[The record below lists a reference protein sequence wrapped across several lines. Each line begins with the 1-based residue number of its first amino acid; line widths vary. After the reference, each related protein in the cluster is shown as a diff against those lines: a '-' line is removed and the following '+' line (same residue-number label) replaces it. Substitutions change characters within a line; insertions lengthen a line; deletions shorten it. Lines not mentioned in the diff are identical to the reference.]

1 LNDAILAFREGI
13 ALEQEA
19 KRSREETIRRARS
32 VASQRNLQGDFE
44 IRIKKALEHS
54 HCRDGEWQYNLGA
67 SYALAGQRQDALMQ
81 CKNLRELGGLDL
93 ADDLLEF
100 INECSD
106 ELLANPE
113 TKGLL
118 VQILNARVREVQA
131 RIKTWPKSS
140 GILKTRPVTQV
151 RAPKANWVRLSRAN
165 TEVCQGFSLL
175 KGTNMRYLV
184 TFLVCLLIIPLIQ
197 MTPSAQTQSPAPK
210 PPDTVYLL
218 KPAHIFDG
226 ESAQLHDGWVVL
238 VRGEKIE
245 AVGPASEIKAPADA
259 KVIDLPGMTLMP
271 GLIEAHSHVL
281 LHPYSETVWND
292 QVAREA
298 LSLRVARATNH
309 LRSTLMAGFTT
320 IRDLGTEG
328 AGYADVGL
336 KQAVQQ
342 GIIPGPRMV
351 VATRAIVATGSYG
364 PKGYAPEW
372 NVPQGAEEAD
382 GSDSLTRVVREQI
395 GKGADWVKVYADYR
409 WGAGGLAHATF
420 TLEELKLA
428 VEVAKSAGIP
438 VSAHATST
446 EGMRRAILAGVE
458 TIEHGDGGTPEIFRL
473 MKERGTALCPT
484 LSVASGA
491 NIDKKKIVF
500 KQALDAGVTIASGS
514 DVGVFAH
521 GDNAREIET
530 MVAWGM
536 PIIDAL
542 RSATSV
548 DARVLHL
555 EDRVGQV
562 KTGLFADL
570 IAVEGDPTKDIA
582 ALRRVRL
589 IMKNGMIYK
598 QP

>member
-1 LNDAILAFREGI
+1 
-13 ALEQEA
+13 
-19 KRSREETIRRARS
+19 
-32 VASQRNLQGDFE
+32 
-44 IRIKKALEHS
+44 
-54 HCRDGEWQYNLGA
+54 
-67 SYALAGQRQDALMQ
+67 
-81 CKNLRELGGLDL
+81 
-93 ADDLLEF
+93 
-100 INECSD
+100 
-106 ELLANPE
+106 
-113 TKGLL
+113 
-118 VQILNARVREVQA
+118 
-131 RIKTWPKSS
+131 
-140 GILKTRPVTQV
+140 
-151 RAPKANWVRLSRAN
+151 
-165 TEVCQGFSLL
+165 
-175 KGTNMRYLV
+175 MRYLL
-184 TFLVCLLIIPLIQ
+184 LVLICLMIILTPAQ
-197 MTPSAQTQSPAPK
+197 MTPSAQTQSPTPK
-210 PPDTVYLL
+210 PTDTVYLL
-218 KPAHIFDG
+218 KPAHIFNG
-226 ESAQLHDGWVVL
+226 ESAQLLDGWVVL

-245 AVGPASEIKAPADA
+245 AVGPANEIRVPAEA
-259 KVIDLPGMTLMP
+259 KVVELPGMTLMP
-271 GLIEAHSHVL
+271 GLIDAHSHVL

-309 LRSTLMAGFTT
+309 LHSTLLAGFTT

-342 GIIPGPRMV
+342 GIIPGPRMF

-382 GSDSLTRVVREQI
+382 GIDSLTRVVREQI

-428 VEVAKSAGIP
+428 VEIAKSAGIP

-446 EGMRRAILAGVE
+446 EGARRAILAGVE
-458 TIEHGDGGTPEIFRL
+458 TIEHGDGLTPELFRL

-484 LSVASGA
+484 LSIASGP
-491 NIDKKKIVF
+491 NIEKKKIVF
-500 KQALDAGVTIASGS
+500 KQALAAGVTIASGS

-530 MVAWGM
+530 MVGWGM
-536 PIIDAL
+536 SIIDAL

-548 DARVLHL
+548 DASVLHM
-555 EDRVGQV
+555 EDKIGRV
-562 KTGLFADL
+562 KPGLFADL
-570 IAVEGDPTKDIA
+570 IAIEGDPTHDIS

-589 IMKNGMIYK
+589 VMKSGAVYK